1 MRTVVPMWDDW
12 ATGAAGAV
20 EGLMNGLWVVSVLVH
35 AYVALRLLPGV
46 VAAAG
51 APTAWL
57 LAALLAVSTALVP
70 SALRRRR
77 GKRTP
82 QEVLRSDLLAWAS
95 LTLMGLFSSLFVLT
109 LVRDVVELV
118 LWLVGLVGLYRV
130 PARDLDLSACAVVA
144 LALLATLLG
153 LYNARKAPRV
163 RTVDVP
169 LKDLPPALHGFRIAQ
184 ISDMHVGPTIKR
196 PRMKYVVATI
206 NRLEADV
213 VAITGDLVDGN
224 VYELSRHVAPLAGLR
239 SRHGTFFVTGNHE
252 YYSGVM
258 PWMKYLP
265 TLGVR
270 VLLNEHVILL
280 HHHVPIVLAGV
291 TDFSAASYETSHRTD
306 VALAI
311 TGAPRAA
318 VKILL
323 AHQPRSAGAAQAAG
337 FDLQL
342 SGHTHGGQFVPWN
355 FFVRFQQPFTAGL
368 HRVKNMLV
376 YVSRGTGYWGPPKRL
391 GAPAEITLLRLVNQT
406 EPLRG

>member
-1 MRTVVPMWDDW
+1 
-12 ATGAAGAV
+12 
-20 EGLMNGLWVVSVLVH
+20 MNGLWVVSVVVH

-51 APTAWL
+51 VQSAWVLAVL
-57 LAALLAVSTALVP
+57 LAASACLVP
-70 SALRRRR
+70 FSLRRRK

-82 QEVLRSDLLAWAS
+82 QEVRRSDMLAWAS

-109 LVRDVVELV
+109 LLRDGVALV
-118 LWLVGLVGLYRV
+118 LWLAGVVGLPKV
-130 PARDLDLSACAVVA
+130 PGHWLDLSSIGVVA
-144 LALLATLLG
+144 LALLITLVG
-153 LYNARKAPRV
+153 LYGARRPPRV
-163 RTVDVP
+163 KVVDVP
-169 LKDLPPALHGFRIAQ
+169 MKDLPPALNGFKIAQ

-196 PRMKYVVATI
+196 PAMKYVVATI
-206 NRLEADV
+206 NKLEPDV

-252 YYSGVM
+252 YYSGVQ
-258 PWMKYLP
+258 PWLKYLP

-280 HHHVPIVLAGV
+280 HHHAPIVLAGV
-291 TDFSAASYETSHRTD
+291 TDFSAASYDTSHRSD

-318 VKILL
+318 VKVLL
-323 AHQPRSAGAAQAAG
+323 AHQPRSAQAAEAAG
-337 FDLQL
+337 FDLQI
-342 SGHTHGGQFVPWN
+342 SGHTHGGQFLPWN

-368 HRVKNMLV
+368 HRVNEMLI
-376 YVSRGTGYWGPPKRL
+376 YISRGTGYWGPPKRF
-391 GAPAEITLLRLVNQT
+391 GAPSEITLLRLVPAPPSAPPAAPVT
-406 EPLRG
+406 A

>member
-1 MRTVVPMWDDW
+1 
-12 ATGAAGAV
+12 
-20 EGLMNGLWVVSVLVH
+20 MNGLWVVSVVVH

-46 VAAAG
+46 AAAAG

-70 SALRRRR
+70 FALRRRR

-82 QEVLRSDLLAWAS
+82 REVVLSDLLAWAS

-109 LVRDVVELV
+109 LARDVVELL
-118 LWLVGLVGLYRV
+118 LWLVGLVGLYTV
-130 PARDLDLSACAVVA
+130 PARDLDASACAVVV
-144 LALLATLLG
+144 LALLVTLLG
-153 LYNARKAPRV
+153 LYNARKPPRV
-163 RTVDVP
+163 KTVDVP
-169 LKDLPPALHGFRIAQ
+169 LKDLPPALHGFRIVQ

-196 PRMKYVVATI
+196 PRTKYVVATI
-206 NRLEADV
+206 NKLEADV

-323 AHQPRSAGAAQAAG
+323 AHQPRSATAAEAAG